1 MRRKLVAEC
10 YHFDAMREVH
20 VDEIRDTVRRLCIEA
35 ACLLPEDVVGALKTA
50 REREESPIALR
61 VLDQIIVNADMARE
75 EMMPLCQDTG
85 TTVIFLDIGQDIHI
99 TGGDLKRALREGVGA
114 GYDEGFLRS
123 SIVDKPFSSRTNT
136 GNNTPPVVHTEI
148 VPGDQLRIQ
157 LMPKGGGC
165 ENMSR
170 FTIML
175 PAAGKD
181 GITEFVLRT
190 VEESGG
196 NPCPPIIVGLG
207 VGGSAEYAMYMAKR
221 ALTRK
226 IGDPNPDT
234 EEAEF
239 EAYLLEKVNALGV
252 GPQAVGGRS
261 TALAVHMMSYPTHV
275 ASLPVA
281 VNLQCHSARLKEAL
295 L

>member
-1 MRRKLVAEC
+1 MPLVEC

-20 VDEIRDTVRRLCIEA
+20 VDEIRNTVRRLCIEA
-35 ACLLPEDVVGALKTA
+35 ACLLPEDVVGALKTT

-75 EMMPLCQDTG
+75 EMMPLCQDTD
-85 TTVIFLDIGQDIHI
+85 TTVIFLDIGQDVHI
-99 TGGDLKRALREGVGA
+99 SGGDLKQALREGVGA
-114 GYDEGFLRS
+114 GYDEGLLRS
-123 SIVDKPFSSRTNT
+123 SIVEKPFSSRTNT

-165 ENMSR
+165 ENMSH
-170 FTIML
+170 FSIML

-181 GITEFVLRT
+181 GISGFVLRT

-196 NPCPPIIVGLG
+196 NPCPRIIVGLG

-226 IGDPNPDT
+226 IGEPNPNR
-234 EEAEF
+234 EEGEF
-239 EAYLLEKVNALGV
+239 EADLLEKVNSLGL
-252 GPQAVGGRS
+252 GPQAAGGRT
-261 TALAVHMMSYPTHV
+261 TALAVHMRSYPTHV

>member
-1 MRRKLVAEC
+1 M
-10 YHFDAMREVH
+10 
-20 VDEIRDTVRRLCIEA
+20 
-35 ACLLPEDVVGALKTA
+35 
-50 REREESPIALR
+50 
-61 VLDQIIVNADMARE
+61 
-75 EMMPLCQDTG
+75 
-85 TTVIFLDIGQDIHI
+85 
-99 TGGDLKRALREGVGA
+99 GA
-114 GYDEGFLRS
+114 GYDEGYLRS
-123 SIVDKPFSSRTNT
+123 SIVDKPFSERTNT

-175 PAAGKD
+175 PAAGKA

-207 VGGSAEYAMYMAKR
+207 VGGSAEYAMYLAKR

-226 IGDPNPDT
+226 IGEPNPDA
-234 EEAEF
+234 EEAAF
-239 EAYLLEKVNALGV
+239 EVDLLEQVNALGL

-261 TALAVHMMSYPTHV
+261 TALAVHMMTYPTHI

-281 VNLQCHSARLKEAL
+281 VNLQCHSARLKEAVL
-295 L
+295 